1 MLSTSVAGL
10 DSHLH
15 DIHPVAPL
23 CSQVEGQTKAPF
35 LGPLP
40 SFEPPG
46 QVGKVGEPVQSK
58 TDLQPLGD
66 SQPFEPEQS
75 GKSPMQSLTKL
86 PAFTESSRKS
96 GDLLLWDKEAEAK
109 HLKKS
114 AHKPTR
120 HLNCAAPKEKPL
132 YIQRVAKLVAQE
144 LLTHVRL
151 NIDKPQSTSPFRI
164 QNHRGRHGVRSVTG
178 GSSR

>member
-10 DSHLH
+10 NSHLR

-23 CSQVEGQTKAPF
+23 CPQVA
-35 LGPLP
+35 

-46 QVGKVGEPVQSK
+46 EIGKVGEPVQSK

-75 GKSPMQSLTKL
+75 GKSPTQSLTKL
-86 PAFTESSRKS
+86 PASTESSR
-96 GDLLLWDKEAEAK
+96 DLLPWDKEAEAK

-120 HLNCAAPKEKPL
+120 HVNCAAPKEKPL
-132 YIQRVAKLVAQE
+132 YIQRVGKLVAQE
-144 LLTHVRL
+144 LLTHVRS

-164 QNHRGRHGVRSVTG
+164 QNPRGRNGVRSVTG